1 MAIGGLQARPRG
13 PHPSPAHQS
22 LPALARRIM
31 GDPGLY
37 VTKPV
42 TDVNRAVTAYSITL
56 SARATSAGGTVTPS
70 ALAVLRLI
78 ASSNF
83 VGCSI
88 GISVTL
94 TPRYR
99 CRRWRA

>member
-1 MAIGGLQARPRG
+1 MPPGSGLQARPRA

-31 GDPGLY
+31 GEAGLY

-83 VGCSI
+83 RRLFNRNI
-88 GISVTL
+88 GNFD
-94 TPRYR
+94 
-99 CRRWRA
+99 AAE